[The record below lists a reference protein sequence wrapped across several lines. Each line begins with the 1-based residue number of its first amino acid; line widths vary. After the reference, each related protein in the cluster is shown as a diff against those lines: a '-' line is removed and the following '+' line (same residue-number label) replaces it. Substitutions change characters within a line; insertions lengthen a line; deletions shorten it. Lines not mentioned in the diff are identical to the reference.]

1 MSIKNAI
8 KINHISTM
16 QRKGWKWTYWAFDLH
31 STVIKPN
38 YEAGNIPTEF
48 YPLALECLRAISK
61 RPEIKMMMF
70 TCSHPHEQEQYL
82 ELFKSKG
89 VNFDFVNKNPEV
101 KTEQGGY
108 GYYKDKPY
116 FNVLFEDKAGFNG
129 ETDWAEVKELLITL
143 GYMKNTLEEIAIIR
157 DKVEDLYIAESGK
170 FAFLIN
176 TVMSPEYIQWL
187 ERKVLKNG

>member
-1 MSIKNAI
+1 MGIKKAI
-8 KINHISTM
+8 KVNHISTM
-16 QRKGWKWTYWAFDLH
+16 LRKGWKWTYWAFDLH

-48 YPLALECLRAISK
+48 YPLALECLKVISS
-61 RPEIKMMMF
+61 RPEIRMIMF

-101 KTEQGGY
+101 KTEEGGY

-116 FNVLFEDKAGFNG
+116 FNVLFEDKAGFDG
-129 ETDWAEVKELLITL
+129 EKDWIKVKNLLITL
-143 GYMKNTLEEIAIIR
+143 GYMESTEVAEVR
-157 DKVEDLYIAESGK
+157 DKVEDLYMEESGK
-170 FAFLIN
+170 FAFLDN
-176 TVMSPEYIQWL
+176 KVMSPLYIEWL
-187 ERKVLKNG
+187 ERRVLYGENG